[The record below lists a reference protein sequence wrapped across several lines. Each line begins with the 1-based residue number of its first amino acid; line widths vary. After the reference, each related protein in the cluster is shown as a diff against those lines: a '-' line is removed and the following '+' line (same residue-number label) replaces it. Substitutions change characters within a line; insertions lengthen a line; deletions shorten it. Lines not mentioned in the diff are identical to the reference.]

1 MNKLIIATLLVGC
14 AFISLADVSP
24 TVESLM
30 NPKGLEVMNKLRTS
44 REAQTGGYLNDRM
57 SFRGHI
63 VVVNTH
69 SKLAVEEIDAVVNGL
84 VKVTKLP
91 VSSKTMTES
100 NPAKA
105 KQDAKANLAVVII
118 DDPAEPSMLVAPEDG
133 WATVNVAKLAT
144 KREADFAQRCRKE
157 IIRAFSLLCGGG
169 SSQYHGNLLDATS
182 FREIDLAEEMIPADV
197 SARYPAYLANLGVT
211 PHKVTTYKKAVE
223 EGWAPPPTNEV
234 QQAIWDK
241 VHKLP
246 TEPLKIKPETK
257 KQDK

>member
-1 MNKLIIATLLVGC
+1 MNRLLTTAVLIGTAITA
-14 AFISLADVSP
+14 LADVSP

-30 NPKGLEVMNKLRTS
+30 NPKGLEVMNKLRKS
-44 REAQTGGYLNDRM
+44 REEQTGGYLDDRT

-63 VVVNTH
+63 VVVNAQ

-91 VSSKTMTES
+91 ISSKTIAETD
-100 NPAKA
+100 PAKA
-105 KQDAKANLAVVII
+105 KQAAKANLAVVVI
-118 DDPAEPSMLVAPEDG
+118 DDPAQPTMLIAPEDC

-157 IIRAFSLLCGGG
+157 IIRSFSLLCGGG
-169 SSQYHGNLLDATS
+169 CSQYHGNLFDATS

-197 SARYPAYLANLGVT
+197 SARYPNYLANFGVT

-223 EGWAPPPTNEV
+223 EGWAPAPTNEV
-234 QQAIWDK
+234 QQIIWDK
-241 VHKLP
+241 IHALP
-246 TEPLKIKPETK
+246 TEPLKIAPETT
-257 KQDK
+257 KQK